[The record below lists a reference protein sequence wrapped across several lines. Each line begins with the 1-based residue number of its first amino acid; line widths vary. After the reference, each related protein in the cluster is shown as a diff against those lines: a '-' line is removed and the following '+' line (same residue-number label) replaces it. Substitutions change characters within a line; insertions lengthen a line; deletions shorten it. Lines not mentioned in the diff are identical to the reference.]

1 MTTTSDIE
9 LMKRQVAESSH
20 VLDHQGLVDFHGHIS
35 ARMPGTNVLYIKP
48 VLRAHNKIR
57 PEDIIAVDI
66 DAYLEGGDAL
76 WVPDDQKGR
85 TIDAPLPPRETALHA
100 AIMRARPDVNSVVH
114 THQLIATAVGTGNVP
129 IKAVVQPSGA
139 LRSRDAHLREARPD
153 HDTTVQGQEVA
164 ECLGDRG
171 AALLRGHGVVV
182 VGESMDHSVSNT
194 IYLERAAIMQVI
206 ASIVGT
212 PTPMS
217 DEYATRFGADWAKR
231 ASHAYEYFRSLVPSL
246 NTRRKA
252 QGTYSRACTPHEPL
266 ASFVGRVPPLPR
278 YPSRAARAA

>member
-48 VLRAHNKIR
+48 VLRAHNQIR

-76 WVPDDQKGR
+76 WMPDDQKGR

-129 IKAVVQPSGA
+129 IKALYNQAAPFA
-139 LRSRDAHLREARPD
+139 PETPIYEKPD
-153 HDTTVQGQEVA
+153 LITTTAQGQEVA
-164 ECLGDRG
+164 DTLGDRG

-246 NTRRKA
+246 NTPA
-252 QGTYSRACTPHEPL
+252 
-266 ASFVGRVPPLPR
+266 
-278 YPSRAARAA
+278 

>member
-85 TIDAPLPPRETALHA
+85 TIDAPLA
-100 AIMRARPDVNSVVH
+100 AS
-114 THQLIATAVGTGNVP
+114 
-129 IKAVVQPSGA
+129 
-139 LRSRDAHLREARPD
+139 
-153 HDTTVQGQEVA
+153 
-164 ECLGDRG
+164 
-171 AALLRGHGVVV
+171 
-182 VGESMDHSVSNT
+182 
-194 IYLERAAIMQVI
+194 
-206 ASIVGT
+206 
-212 PTPMS
+212 
-217 DEYATRFGADWAKR
+217 
-231 ASHAYEYFRSLVPSL
+231 
-246 NTRRKA
+246 
-252 QGTYSRACTPHEPL
+252 
-266 ASFVGRVPPLPR
+266 
-278 YPSRAARAA
+278 